1 MEDMSRLEALG
12 RHLAE
17 EQDRALEHSAAPTGG
32 ADRLARAWSPRRE
45 RPRARPWAPLAAAA
59 AVVVAFALWMRSGS
73 PDPLRFSIGADARP
87 GQVGALLEARAEG
100 PLSARFS
107 DGSRF
112 TLGPSTRA
120 RVQSLRPNGAD
131 LVLEGGTIRS
141 EVRPAGAHLWR
152 LSVGPFT
159 VLVTGTR
166 FDTRWVPDTDQ
177 FELNLYQGKLSV
189 SGCGIEKQLEIRAGE
204 TVRASC
210 RPLHYEVSRTAP
222 GTEASW
228 PKDQS
233 VASPPS
239 PGTKEQLVASNAAA
253 PAPAPSEAEVPHE
266 TRGAGPSSTTR
277 HAEAALDPTEAVR
290 ASWRSLLR
298 ANRYGDAVEAAS
310 AIGFESECEQASLEE
325 LKALG
330 DAAYFSNKTAKAEF
344 AYGAIR
350 RRFAGSPQ
358 AATAA
363 YSLGRL
369 DFDMRGAYSKAE
381 QWFRTYL
388 MESPNG
394 ALAREAL
401 GRLMEAQQRSGDV
414 ARARETAT
422 RYLSLYPG
430 GPHAKLAQRL
440 TEAE

>member
-1 MEDMSRLEALG
+1 MDDLSGMEALG

-17 EQDRALEHSAAPTGG
+17 EQDRALALTESVPGG
-32 ADRLARAWSPRRE
+32 ADRLARAWSRRRE
-45 RPRARPWAPLAAAA
+45 RSRARLWAPLVAAA
-59 AVVVAFALWMRSGS
+59 AVVVGFALWMRSGS
-73 PDPLRFSIGADARP
+73 PDPLRFSIGPDGRP

-100 PLSARFS
+100 SLPARFS

-131 LVLEGGTIRS
+131 LVLEGGSMRS

-166 FDTRWVPDTDQ
+166 FDTRWAPDTDQ

-210 RPLHYEVSRTAP
+210 RPLHYEVSRTVE

-228 PKDQS
+228 PKTAA
-233 VASPPS
+233 VANP
-239 PGTKEQLVASNAAA
+239 A
-253 PAPAPSEAEVPHE
+253 PAPAKERSGASISVVPGPVPAPAEVPRE
-266 TRGAGPSSTTR
+266 AKGAAPSSTR
-277 HAEAALDPTEAVR
+277 HEGPALDPTEAVR

-298 ANRYGDAVEAAS
+298 ANRYGDAVNAAS

-330 DAAYFSNKTAKAEF
+330 DAAYFSNNTAKAEF

-358 AATAA
+358 AAMAA

-388 MESPNG
+388 AESPNG

-422 RYLSLYPG
+422 RYLSLYPA